1 MPDAARKAPV
11 PAGRTPPVPQE
22 WRPFDDLR
30 REVDR
35 LFETFTGS
43 HWPSLRGFGAELPS
57 MSTASGSWALSP
69 TMDVSDHGDAIEIT
83 AELPGLDDKSVKV
96 TLDDGVLTI
105 HGEKQEEKE
114 EKKKGYFVKERRFGS
129 FERSLRLPEGV
140 DASKINATVKNG
152 VLTVTVPKTAAAIT
166 QAKAIPV
173 KTG

>member
-1 MPDAARKAPV
+1 MPDAARKTPV
-11 PAGRTPPVPQE
+11 PAGRTPPAPQE

-35 LFETFTGS
+35 LFETFTGG

-57 MSTASGSWALSP
+57 MSAASGSWALSP

-152 VLTVTVPKTAAAIT
+152 VLTVNVPKTAAAVT